1 MIYSFK
7 CVNYRCRRVLH
18 FVLEKI
24 SYLSEKAKKQNNSK
38 ITIPFNR
45 QQFVDFLS
53 VDRSAMSNELRKMHD
68 EGMIEFEK
76 SSFKLLWFFIKTY

>member
-1 MIYSFK
+1 M
-7 CVNYRCRRVLH
+7 LH

-24 SYLSEKAKKQNNSK
+24 SYLSEKANKQNNSK

-76 SSFKLLWFFIKTY
+76 KLLWFFIKHIDKLLFVAYNNT